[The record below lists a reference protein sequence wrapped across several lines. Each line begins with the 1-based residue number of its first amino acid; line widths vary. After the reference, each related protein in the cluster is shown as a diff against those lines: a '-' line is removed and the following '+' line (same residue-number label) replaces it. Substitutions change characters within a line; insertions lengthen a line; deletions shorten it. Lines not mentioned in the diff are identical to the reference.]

1 MGVGARMPSFLKYP
15 LPFAR
20 KKSVLLL
27 VWYLVVTVSPFCRA
41 VTSISP
47 LLSMAMLVLCDTR
60 RALFFGVCV

>member
-1 MGVGARMPSFLKYP
+1 MPSFLKYP